1 MKKTLIFMLMML
13 PALVAIMNSCTEY
26 PDEAGFEARLVNYNF
41 HVVNTNLE
49 GNTYDVQIEATLEPG
64 RRADM
69 ISSGSF
75 RIKKYVGNA
84 QLPVETVIS
93 ATMSRDESKIV
104 FKAIA
109 DNCEFG
115 KNNLI
120 NLLVEA
126 ESETFEY
133 NDYKEVKHIFLPKSG
148 FLPPDDVIPLLL
160 ESGSGTWFV
169 TEYDGYIASYN
180 EEGEYTMVFKNGTT
194 NGFSNSVYQKY
205 SVKNWLVYIDSN
217 DLSGLDNVLEKGIYI
232 DELTVSSFEGYMYRN
247 GNKMILRGTKK

>member
-1 MKKTLIFMLMML
+1 
-13 PALVAIMNSCTEY
+13 
-26 PDEAGFEARLVNYNF
+26 
-41 HVVNTNLE
+41 
-49 GNTYDVQIEATLEPG
+49 
-64 RRADM
+64 
-69 ISSGSF
+69 
-75 RIKKYVGNA
+75 
-84 QLPVETVIS
+84 
-93 ATMSRDESKIV
+93 
-104 FKAIA
+104 
-109 DNCEFG
+109 
-115 KNNLI
+115 
-120 NLLVEA
+120 LVEA